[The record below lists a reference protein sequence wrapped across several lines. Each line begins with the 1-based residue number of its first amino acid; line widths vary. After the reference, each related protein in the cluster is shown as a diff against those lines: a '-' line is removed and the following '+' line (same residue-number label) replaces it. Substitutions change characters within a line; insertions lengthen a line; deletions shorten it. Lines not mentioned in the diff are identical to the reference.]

1 MKCDNQK
8 GVIIAI
14 IRLASS
20 LTSFYKCSNRSESM
34 HSTAHSA
41 YPAKWMRYVFIDW
54 SLFDSGLDQPLMNI
68 CMYGMAVCLSVACM
82 RFVSALQSVIC
93 YIWLL
98 LFCDIW
104 FWQWM
109 DFNAKRKKKEKKVRH
124 GKKTMCRLPKNGR
137 RKKEKNVY
145 AISPGRYI
153 FALCI
158 RRYNRYTDG
167 V

>member
-1 MKCDNQK
+1 
-8 GVIIAI
+8 
-14 IRLASS
+14 
-20 LTSFYKCSNRSESM
+20 
-34 HSTAHSA
+34 
-41 YPAKWMRYVFIDW
+41 MRYVFIDW
-54 SLFDSGLDQPLMNI
+54 SLSDSGLDQPLMNI
-68 CMYGMAVCLSVACM
+68 CMYGMAVCLSAACM

-109 DFNAKRKKKEKKVRH
+109 DFNAKERRKEKKRF
-124 GKKTMCRLPKNGR
+124 GTEKTMCRLPKNGR
-137 RKKEKNVY
+137 RKNEQQNVY

-167 V
+167 VQPSRDASKFRVMRVCCILQYDNSKQNAVLCLLFGTSHAYIWE